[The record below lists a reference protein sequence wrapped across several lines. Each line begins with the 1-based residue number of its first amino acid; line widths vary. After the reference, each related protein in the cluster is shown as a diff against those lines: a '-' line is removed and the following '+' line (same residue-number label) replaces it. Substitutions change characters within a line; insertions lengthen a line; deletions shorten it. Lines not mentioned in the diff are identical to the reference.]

1 MTDHPTPEPGADG
14 DPKLPDDETF
24 EARDAR
30 LAKEMSGFDRERAG
44 SKGAEF
50 PHDENYKPGYH
61 EGGTRFGFFNG
72 KDDSKTPPKKP

>member
-1 MTDHPTPEPGADG
+1 MTDHPTPPTDG
-14 DPKLPDDETF
+14 DPKPSDEETF
-24 EARDAR
+24 DASD
-30 LAKEMSGFDRERAG
+30 AKLNQRMSGFDRERAG

-72 KDDSKTPPKKP
+72 RDDAKAPKKP